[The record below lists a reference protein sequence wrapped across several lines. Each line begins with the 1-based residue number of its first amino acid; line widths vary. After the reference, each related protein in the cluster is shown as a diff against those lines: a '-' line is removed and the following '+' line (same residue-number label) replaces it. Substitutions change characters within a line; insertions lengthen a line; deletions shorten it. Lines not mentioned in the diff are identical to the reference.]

1 MKSDIKSFDG
11 SSRLFKGTVIYF
23 IGTFLSKSLTI
34 LILPLVTYNLT
45 VEEYGTFDLYA
56 TIVIIAIPI
65 FTIQSIEAV
74 FKFLFDADEKRI
86 NKLISNL
93 WIIIIIGS
101 LIVFFLLI
109 IINKFFFEVPFYGP
123 FYLYYLSTVLLT
135 MYQRV
140 ARSFGLSKQFAISGV
155 INVLALI
162 ISQTIAFILLDA
174 KIIGFIYTYVLAN
187 FLTVIYLEFKTLST
201 KKFRIRDYD
210 LALIKELI
218 NFGLPLV
225 PNNISWLSVAT
236 VNKII
241 IVSYLGFGS
250 NAIYAITAKFSSA
263 IFTLSDV
270 FKLAWQESAI
280 TSYKEK
286 GKDEFYS
293 KTFDGLFSIM
303 ILLCSLSLPLIK
315 ITLPYLV
322 AQDYLSASK
331 YMPPVM
337 IGAGLYAVVGFYGV
351 GYLASSKTKDAFFT
365 TVSGAIV
372 NVLITFIL
380 INSIGLFAP
389 IIATALAYLTIWI
402 MRHVRMKSYFKITIN
417 YRRLIA
423 VSSLYVLTSYIY
435 YTFDTEVNIFW
446 FLILGFILFYDN
458 SKLLKYVYKNSVRI
472 IRGEKIE

>member
-1 MKSDIKSFDG
+1 MKSENKSFDG

-34 LILPLVTYNLT
+34 LILPLITYNLT

-56 TIVIIAIPI
+56 TIVIIAIPV
-65 FTIQSIEAV
+65 FTIQTIEAV
-74 FKFLFDADEKRI
+74 FKFLFNADEKRI

-101 LIVFFLLI
+101 LIVFFLVI
-109 IINKFFFEVPFYGP
+109 IINKFFIEVPFYGP
-123 FYLYYLSTVLLT
+123 FYLYYLSTLLLT

-140 ARSFGLSKQFAISGV
+140 ARSFGLSREFAVSGV
-155 INVLALI
+155 INVLVLI
-162 ISQTIAFILLDA
+162 ISQTIALTLLDA
-174 KIIGFIYTYVLAN
+174 KIIGFIYTYVIAN
-187 FLTVIYLEFKTLST
+187 FLTVIYLEFKTLSI
-201 KKFRIRDYD
+201 KKFTLKEYD
-210 LALIKELI
+210 LKLIKELI

-236 VNKII
+236 INKII
-241 IVSYLGFGS
+241 IVSYLGLGS
-250 NAIYAITAKFSSA
+250 NAIYAITAKFSGA

-280 TSYKEK
+280 TSYEEN

-293 KTFDGLFSIM
+293 KTFNGLFSIM

-322 AQDYLSASK
+322 SEDYLSASK
-331 YMPPVM
+331 YIPQVM

-372 NVLITFIL
+372 NIIITFIL

-389 IIATALAYLTIWI
+389 IIGTALAYLTIWI
-402 MRHVRMKSYFKITIN
+402 MRHIRMKSYFKITID
-417 YRRLIA
+417 YYRLII
-423 VSSLYVLTSYIY
+423 VSCIYIFTSYIY
-435 YTFDTEVNIFW
+435 YTFDTEINIFL
-446 FLILGFILFYDN
+446 FVVLGFILFYDN
-458 SKLLKYVYKNSVRI
+458 LKLLNYVYKNCIKI
-472 IRGEKIE
+472 IRGETIK